1 MINYRGILSE
11 SALIIR
17 LTGKVRDGEIFS
29 GTKIQNFKGMLR
41 RKVGGGGG
49 RERRRDRGIIIPG
62 TMCPGR

>member
-29 GTKIQNFKGMLR
+29 GTKIQNFMGMLR
-41 RKVGGGGG
+41 RKVRGGGGG
-49 RERRRDRGIIIPG
+49 GGANAVATAE
-62 TMCPGR
+62 

>member
-17 LTGKVRDGEIFS
+17 LTGKVRGGEIFS

-41 RKVGGGGG
+41 RKVGREGGGEG
-49 RERRRDRGIIIPG
+49 ANAVATAE
-62 TMCPGR
+62 